1 MQGTKQLFGL
11 VDIILIIPFSRKLKE
26 NDKELN
32 NCQDPWAPLA
42 ENFDGRKYWQI

>member
-1 MQGTKQLFGL
+1 LFGL

-32 NCQDPWAPLA
+32 NCQDPWAPWQKILMV
-42 ENFDGRKYWQI
+42 ENIGKYE